1 MNKIEQNL
9 WDIMIKSKFSNYIT
23 RGLHMSTIKQTLD
36 ESNSKVKSIY
46 QDIRDSRKTNY
57 IGNFWRY
64 LAFDPLLLKSVW
76 EDVKNLIVKD
86 TVIDKKT
93 KEMIY
98 MAVSITNNCS
108 YCTHSHTATA
118 KKLGMTMK
126 EHSEFLSIVALAAKT
141 NQLVNG
147 LQVPIDDVFDAD
159 KQD

>member
-1 MNKIEQNL
+1 
-9 WDIMIKSKFSNYIT
+9 
-23 RGLHMSTIKQTLD
+23 MSTIKQTPD
-36 ESNSKVKSIY
+36 ESDPSVKNIY
-46 QDIRDSRKTNY
+46 QDIRDLRKTNY

-64 LAFDPLLLKSVW
+64 LAFDPSLLKNVW
-76 EDVKNLIVKD
+76 EDVKNLMVKD
-86 TVIDKKT
+86 TIIDKKT

-118 KKLGMTMK
+118 KKLGMTQE

-147 LQVPIDDVFDAD
+147 LQVPIDEIFDAD
-159 KQD
+159 RQD

>member
-1 MNKIEQNL
+1 
-9 WDIMIKSKFSNYIT
+9 
-23 RGLHMSTIKQTLD
+23 MSTIKQTPD
-36 ESNSKVKSIY
+36 ESNPIVKDIY

-64 LAFDPLLLKSVW
+64 LAFDPSLLKNVW
-76 EDVKNLIVKD
+76 QDVKNLMVKD
-86 TVIDKKT
+86 TIIDKKT

-118 KKLGMTMK
+118 KKLGMTEE

-147 LQVPIDDVFDAD
+147 LQVPIDDIFDAD